1 MKDYKIIK
9 KIYKHSFCILLN
21 IELICFI
28 NPDLL
33 KKNENFLKSI
43 FQNIRRN

>member
-1 MKDYKIIK
+1 MKDYKIINK
-9 KIYKHSFCILLN
+9 KLSKHAFCILRN

-33 KKNENFLKSI
+33 KNMKI
-43 FQNIRRN
+43 F